1 MGLRINTNISSIRAL
16 RTLRENDRM
25 QSRSLERLSTG
36 LRINRGSDDPSGLVI
51 SEQLRSQIH
60 ALEQSVSNS
69 QNASN
74 LISVADAALG
84 EVSTLLVQ
92 IQDSIVFAQ
101 NTGGSTPD
109 QIAAEQDAVDQAVAA
124 IDRIAST
131 TRFADRPL
139 LNGNSE
145 FQIASS
151 LADFFDDVETSDEV
165 TPYQDAWPDS
175 DVIGILAAAQVSHLD
190 PAAGLDDFIALPLQ
204 PAEFLARVHQ
214 ILWRH
219 GRGASRNTIAAGD
232 LVLDLSNYHLFESG
246 RPITLTYKEY
256 ELLRFLMTHAGTVF
270 NRETVLNRVWG
281 YNYYGGSRTVDVHIR
296 RLRSKLDGSRFDY
309 IETVRNVGYRFAQS
323 LR

>member
-1 MGLRINTNISSIRAL
+1 MFRVTIV
-16 RTLRENDRM
+16 
-25 QSRSLERLSTG
+25 TG
-36 LRINRGSDDPSGLVI
+36 DD
-51 SEQLRSQIH
+51 
-60 ALEQSVSNS
+60 
-69 QNASN
+69 
-74 LISVADAALG
+74 ALG
-84 EVSTLLVQ
+84 
-92 IQDSIVFAQ
+92 
-101 NTGGSTPD
+101 D
-109 QIAAEQDAVDQAVAA
+109 QLE
-124 IDRIAST
+124 
-131 TRFADRPL
+131 PL
-139 LNGNSE
+139 LAADGFEVVRLPGPNAE
-145 FQIASS
+145 AEPDPAAAPDV
-151 LADFFDDVETSDEV
+151 LALDLRGAVPALI

-175 DVIGILAAAQVSHLD
+175 DVIGILAAAQVSQLD
-190 PAAGLDDFIALPLQ
+190 PAAGLDDFIALPLL

-219 GRGASRNTIAAGD
+219 GRGTSRNTLAAGD
-232 LVLDLSNYHLFESG
+232 LVLDLSNYHVFESG